1 MPEFIKAYIV
11 ILVLSTVA
19 FHFARKATAGILP
32 NAQFNYLKNS
42 WLTVTSFAFLT
53 FNFWV
58 FLAASCIFVAVRVKK
73 TAQPLALYM
82 ALLTAIPPINA
93 AIPGFGLMN
102 YLLQVDYLV
111 MLSAGLLLV
120 VYFKLKSPQPRLGRI
135 NTDIFLLGYLLVNIG
150 LNLIGTTVTDNIR
163 QCAVIFLTSFLP
175 YYIISRRVEDV
186 SHLKSV
192 FAGFILACF
201 PAAIIGLFEAG
212 KGWLLYT
219 SIQSALNQYWQFGGY
234 LMRDGGLRA
243 SSSFGHSIAFGF
255 TMVIA
260 LGFYLFV
267 QSTIKSKF
275 VRLSGLCIIG
285 LGLIAPLSRGP
296 WVGAMVLI
304 SIYAYLGRNG
314 LSNLLK
320 LAMGGVLALALVLTL
335 PIGDKV
341 MNLLPFVGKTDSQ
354 NVDYRQELLDTSLI
368 VVAKSPWFGNRNF
381 KEAPEMK
388 KMYQGE
394 HIIDLVNI
402 YVAVMLNSGYV
413 GLFFYV
419 GMFLTAIWSA
429 YKAMK
434 RVRLVHGEL
443 FQIGRS
449 LISSILALMFMI
461 AAMSD
466 MLIIPYLYYMLIA
479 LCVAYAQI
487 VKRVLWAET
496 QKALQSAQP

>member
-19 FHFARKATAGILP
+19 FHFAKKATAGILP

-42 WLTVTSFAFLT
+42 WLVVTSFAFLT

-58 FLAASCIFVAVRVKK
+58 FLAASCLFVAIRVKK
-73 TAQPLALYM
+73 TVQPVALYM
-82 ALLTAIPPINA
+82 ALLTAVPPINA
-93 AIPGFGLMN
+93 VIPGFGVMN
-102 YLLQVDYLV
+102 YLMQVDYLV
-111 MLSAGLLLV
+111 MLSAGLLLM
-120 VYFKLKSPQPRLGRI
+120 VYFKLKSPQPGFGKI
-135 NTDIFLLGYLLVNIG
+135 NTDIFLLCYLLVNIG
-150 LNLIGTTVTDNIR
+150 LNLIATTITDNIR
-163 QCAVIFLTSFLP
+163 QCLVIFLTSFLP
-175 YYIISRRVEDV
+175 YYIISRRVDDV
-186 SHLKSV
+186 DHLKSV
-192 FAGFILACF
+192 FAGFIMACF

-275 VRLSGLCIIG
+275 FRMVGFGIIG

-296 WVGAMVLI
+296 WVGAVVLI
-304 SIYAYLGRNG
+304 TIYAYLGKNG
-314 LSNLLK
+314 LSSLLK
-320 LAMGGVLALALVLTL
+320 LAMGGVLALALVLML

-341 MNLLPFVGKTDSQ
+341 INLLPFVGKTDSQ
-354 NVDYRQELLDTSLI
+354 NVDYRQDLLDTALV
-368 VVAKSPWFGNRNF
+368 VVAKSPLFGNRNF

-388 KMYQGE
+388 KMVQGE

-429 YKAMK
+429 YRAMK
-434 RVRLVHGEL
+434 RVRTVHNDL

-479 LCVAYAQI
+479 LCVAYSQVVKKVLLAQ
-487 VKRVLWAET
+487 
-496 QKALQSAQP
+496 QSALLNQA

>member
-1 MPEFIKAYIV
+1 MPEYIKAYIV

-19 FHFARKATAGILP
+19 FHFAKKATAGILP
-32 NAQFNYLKNS
+32 NTQFNYLKNS
-42 WLTVTSFAFLT
+42 WLIVTSFAFLT
-53 FNFWV
+53 FNFWL

-73 TAQPLALYM
+73 ATQPVALYM
-82 ALLTAIPPINA
+82 ALLTAVPPINA

-120 VYFKLKSPQPRLGRI
+120 VYFKLKSPQPSFGRI
-135 NTDIFLLGYLLVNIG
+135 NTDVFLLCYLLVNIG
-150 LNLIGTTVTDNIR
+150 LNLIATTLTDNIR
-163 QCAVIFLTSFLP
+163 QCAVMFLTTFLP
-175 YYIISRRVEDV
+175 YYIISRRVEDTN
-186 SHLKSV
+186 HLKAV
-192 FAGFILACF
+192 FAGFMVACF
-201 PAAIIGLFEAG
+201 PAALIGMFEAG
-212 KGWLLYT
+212 KSWLLYT
-219 SIQSALNQYWQFGGY
+219 SVQHALNQYWQFGGY

-267 QSTIKSKF
+267 QSTIKNKF
-275 VRLSGLCIIG
+275 FRLAGFGFIA

-296 WVGAMVLI
+296 WVGAIVLI
-304 SIYAYLGRNG
+304 TLYAYLGRNG
-314 LSNLLK
+314 LSSLFK
-320 LAMGGVLALALVLTL
+320 LMIGGVLALALVLML

-341 MNLLPFVGKTDSQ
+341 INLLPFVGKTDSQ
-354 NVDYRQELLDTSLI
+354 NVDYRQQLLDTSLI
-368 VVAKSPWFGNRNF
+368 VAAKSPWFGNRNF
-381 KEAPEMK
+381 KDAPEMK
-388 KMYQGE
+388 KMVQGE

-419 GMFLTAIWSA
+419 GMFLTAIWGA
-429 YKAMK
+429 YRAMK
-434 RVRLVHGEL
+434 RVRTVHTEL
-443 FQIGRS
+443 FEMGRS
-449 LISSILALMFMI
+449 LISSILAVMFMI

-466 MLIIPYLYYMLIA
+466 TLIIPYLYYMLIA

-487 VKRVLWAET
+487 VKKVLFLET
-496 QKALQSAQP
+496 QKIIQAQA